1 MKNISLN
8 TKFSFIFLTLSLFSL
23 NAFSQKIN
31 LNELNKDIKNT
42 DVMIQVTKKKMKEI
56 GDVSFLPDLYFVLAD
71 LYHEKSRLTFEEAK
85 LKQPQ
90 KKIEDLDN
98 TASKKAKKLA
108 IESYYR
114 FTENYPKDDR
124 VDKAFYNIAL
134 SYRELGQIEDMV
146 NIYKKITKEFPKSKY
161 WEESQLR
168 LGDYFFEVKKEYE
181 LAIEI
186 YQKILDRETN
196 EYMALAQYKMGW
208 CYINLNKFPEA
219 LQAFESLL
227 VIDKS
232 RSAISTSVAANP
244 DIDIRRDALLSMIWP
259 YSEIE
264 KLPADKQNAT
274 QFFEKQSHDK
284 VTLIQVLNRL
294 GQRLTL
300 KNKPEQTG
308 QITQVYAR
316 LIEVQYELDGRV
328 KSINQFYESYKKN
341 KKPFPLQKIT
351 EITLETA
358 NELKNASYVS
368 TKDKSNNLGNLEI
381 YSRDFITELNRLALA
396 NRSMEGFNQV
406 AEHYENYL
414 QIFPKNK
421 YSTDMRTNLA
431 EVQFVTKKFNQAG
444 LNFEAVY
451 KETKNE
457 KILQS
462 SIRSYSESLKLQD
475 SLGRLEL
482 EESRSGY
489 KEMGLAF
496 CDRYP
501 RSPSVSDIKF
511 NIAKI
516 YYDERNFDQAIKEF
530 NQYITTYRNTPNAK
544 VAINLILDIYNQ
556 REDYDRLISFGQ
568 NIVNEFSKGRGPASD
583 ATFTQEISEI
593 VKQSQFRKLED
604 KVGDPR
610 NRDYAKKML
619 ELGKKYKGSSLGD
632 LASYEAF
639 NSYKKKKDP
648 AVYQAGEEL
657 LSKHSDSKYA
667 KEVVADLGQIAIQ
680 SGDYGRAAEYFEK
693 FISLYPQDPLSRKL
707 IMSAAVL
714 RENQGDYEKA
724 IDYYRQM
731 NSPLEKVALL
741 MAKAKKWRELN
752 QYAMKSP
759 DSLQRNYYVGL
770 SLQRLGELSAA
781 APSFSKVI
789 KSNPANEN
797 EKTMVAHSLYLLA
810 QNSLKDFRDLQ
821 FGQGDDGAVT
831 KQKAE
836 RLNYLNSVFNDVI
849 KYGNGKWVIG
859 SLYSLGVAHK
869 EFSEFL
875 SRAPIPAGAEPE
887 VVAAYKQAISSQVN
901 DYKSKSNQYFRS
913 CLDNAEKFEVFTL
926 FVKGCQTLGDYQVDD
941 AKEEVIVRK
950 PINMLTPEIKNIRAS
965 LMDNPDQLNLI
976 VELGKIYIRGKNFGM
991 AKLAMGRVLELKPN
1005 QPEALSYLGVV
1016 EMHNLDFS
1024 TAKSYFSKALELNP
1038 KSELSILGL
1047 TALYHK
1053 YQFKKLESKMSNRI
1067 QFNRAGY
1074 SQLHPWID
1082 EIL

>member
-1 MKNISLN
+1 MTNISLN
-8 TKFSFIFLTLSLFSL
+8 TKSSFILLTLILFSL
-23 NAFSQKIN
+23 NSFAQKLN
-31 LNELNKDIKNT
+31 MNELNKDIKNT

-232 RSAISTSVAANP
+232 RSVASVSVAANP

-300 KNKPEQTG
+300 KNKPEQAG

-368 TKDKSNNLGNLEI
+368 AKDKSNNLGNLEI

-396 NRSMEGFNQV
+396 NRSLEGFNQV

-431 EVQFVTKKFNQAG
+431 EVQFVTKN
-444 LNFEAVY
+444 
-451 KETKNE
+451 
-457 KILQS
+457 
-462 SIRSYSESLKLQD
+462 SI
-475 SLGRLEL
+475 
-482 EESRSGY
+482 
-489 KEMGLAF
+489 
-496 CDRYP
+496 
-501 RSPSVSDIKF
+501 
-511 NIAKI
+511 
-516 YYDERNFDQAIKEF
+516 
-530 NQYITTYRNTPNAK
+530 
-544 VAINLILDIYNQ
+544 
-556 REDYDRLISFGQ
+556 
-568 NIVNEFSKGRGPASD
+568 
-583 ATFTQEISEI
+583 
-593 VKQSQFRKLED
+593 
-604 KVGDPR
+604 
-610 NRDYAKKML
+610 
-619 ELGKKYKGSSLGD
+619 
-632 LASYEAF
+632 
-639 NSYKKKKDP
+639 
-648 AVYQAGEEL
+648 
-657 LSKHSDSKYA
+657 
-667 KEVVADLGQIAIQ
+667 
-680 SGDYGRAAEYFEK
+680 
-693 FISLYPQDPLSRKL
+693 
-707 IMSAAVL
+707 
-714 RENQGDYEKA
+714 
-724 IDYYRQM
+724 
-731 NSPLEKVALL
+731 
-741 MAKAKKWRELN
+741 
-752 QYAMKSP
+752 
-759 DSLQRNYYVGL
+759 
-770 SLQRLGELSAA
+770 
-781 APSFSKVI
+781 
-789 KSNPANEN
+789 
-797 EKTMVAHSLYLLA
+797 
-810 QNSLKDFRDLQ
+810 
-821 FGQGDDGAVT
+821 
-831 KQKAE
+831 
-836 RLNYLNSVFNDVI
+836 
-849 KYGNGKWVIG
+849 
-859 SLYSLGVAHK
+859 
-869 EFSEFL
+869 
-875 SRAPIPAGAEPE
+875 
-887 VVAAYKQAISSQVN
+887 
-901 DYKSKSNQYFRS
+901 
-913 CLDNAEKFEVFTL
+913 
-926 FVKGCQTLGDYQVDD
+926 
-941 AKEEVIVRK
+941 
-950 PINMLTPEIKNIRAS
+950 
-965 LMDNPDQLNLI
+965 
-976 VELGKIYIRGKNFGM
+976 
-991 AKLAMGRVLELKPN
+991 KLA
-1005 QPEALSYLGVV
+1005 
-1016 EMHNLDFS
+1016 
-1024 TAKSYFSKALELNP
+1024 
-1038 KSELSILGL
+1038 
-1047 TALYHK
+1047 
-1053 YQFKKLESKMSNRI
+1053 
-1067 QFNRAGY
+1067 
-1074 SQLHPWID
+1074 
-1082 EIL
+1082 